1 MSGVR
6 PQGHTHAATRH
17 FASPLILSAFSPCV
31 VTEALGRGHHVTAF
45 RRDATRIDEDRK
57 NVVWQRVA
65 VLDTDAIAAVIPGLD
80 VLISGF
86 QPGNVRPASIRA
98 GSGSAAISP
107 YSTRTGAAASRW
119 PDGGAGGVGGG
130 GP

>member
-1 MSGVR
+1 M
-6 PQGHTHAATRH
+6 
-17 FASPLILSAFSPCV
+17 SAFSPCV

-45 RRDATRIDEDRK
+45 RRDTTRIDEDRK
-57 NVVWQRVA
+57 NVVWQSVA

-86 QPGNVRPASIRA
+86 QPGNVRPASVRA

-107 YSTRTGAAASRW
+107 YSTRMGAAASRW
-119 PDGGAGGVGGG
+119 PDGGAGGIGGES
-130 GP
+130 P